1 MFLGLVCKQELLSRE
16 GSGKVTSHYPSVPN
30 SSLYLPLFSQ
40 MAPGA
45 NEQLGASEALALW
58 KLHQGEL
65 AQDLF
70 LKGWTRALGEDK
82 KGRFR
87 KELGLVEI
95 DLEVNVAKVDV
106 TEQPGTVSLWL
117 ALFLCTLG

>member
-30 SSLYLPLFSQ
+30 SSLYLPLLSQ

-70 LKGWTRALGEDK
+70 LKRWTRALG
-82 KGRFR
+82 
-87 KELGLVEI
+87 
-95 DLEVNVAKVDV
+95 
-106 TEQPGTVSLWL
+106 
-117 ALFLCTLG
+117 